1 MKAKKETTDRFPTW
15 WLFYYVLR
23 KAYFFL
29 GIPFFLFCALGFT
42 EMLCSDRYFGN
53 KVEDYVVTFGSWFL
67 LLAPGIW
74 MYSRAKT
81 RREKIRKVVQ
91 TIKESGFYYTLSF
104 TIIIKIFMYKVWS
117 QTEHSSQLHPIQ
129 YVQRYTFLLILPNF
143 NPSIL
148 LIH

>member
-1 MKAKKETTDRFPTW
+1 MKAKRETTDRFPTW

-91 TIKESGFYYTLSF
+91 TIK
-104 TIIIKIFMYKVWS
+104 
-117 QTEHSSQLHPIQ
+117 
-129 YVQRYTFLLILPNF
+129 
-143 NPSIL
+143 
-148 LIH
+148 

>member
-1 MKAKKETTDRFPTW
+1 MKAKKETTDRFPTR

-67 LLAPGIW
+67 LLAPWAYGCIHVQ
-74 MYSRAKT
+74 KQG
-81 RREKIRKVVQ
+81 EKIRKVVQ
-91 TIKESGFYYTLSF
+91 TIKESGFY
-104 TIIIKIFMYKVWS
+104 S
-117 QTEHSSQLHPIQ
+117 QRRGMKDYL
-129 YVQRYTFLLILPNF
+129 
-143 NPSIL
+143 
-148 LIH
+148 